1 MVVEEEAPARIER
14 GDDCHIFVGKRKV
27 EDVDILPHPFD
38 MGRFGNDNY
47 AALDKPAQGDLSY
60 AFAVFAADSGQ
71 QRIRKETVATFGE
84 RSPLHDARTELLHDF
99 LRLGLLVEYVR
110 FHLIYRRH
118 DLHVAGQVDKVV
130 GIEIRNAD
138 GT

>member
-14 GDDCHIFVGKRKV
+14 GDGGHILVGEREV

-84 RSPLHDARTELLHDF
+84 RSPRHDARTELLHDF
-99 LRLGLLVEYVR
+99 LRLGLLVEYVS
-110 FHLIYRRH
+110 
-118 DLHVAGQVDKVV
+118 
-130 GIEIRNAD
+130 
-138 GT
+138 T